1 MKFKFEIEIEVD
13 RVQGKFASRED
24 IVEQIEG
31 WLEGAN
37 EGEVSGVGA
46 DGESEY
52 EVVDYSVSE
61 VPAA

>member
-37 EGEVSGVGA
+37 EGEV
-46 DGESEY
+46 
-52 EVVDYSVSE
+52 
-61 VPAA
+61 PAA